1 MSDKI
6 NDLDLEQVDGGAAKN
21 PKSWENFAKGTF
33 VNYGNYIVYTVAATA
48 PAAIAAGAVF
58 HLPVLCCGKPDQ
70 AVIVPYAVMSLTGCP
85 LSVPLKWNTTLMGEG
100 PW

>member
-33 VNYGNYIVYTVAATA
+33 VNYGNYIVYTVAAGDALSGIAIRFGVTVDE
-48 PAAIAAGAVF
+48 IAAWNNIKDVN
-58 HLPVLCCGKPDQ
+58 
-70 AVIVPYAVMSLTGCP
+70 VIFASQKLTIYARILR
-85 LSVPLKWNTTLMGEG
+85 
-100 PW
+100 

>member
-33 VNYGNYIVYTVAATA
+33 VNYGNYIVYTVAAGDALSGIAIRFGVTVDE
-48 PAAIAAGAVF
+48 IAAWNNIKDVN
-58 HLPVLCCGKPDQ
+58 
-70 AVIVPYAVMSLTGCP
+70 VIFAAQKLTIYARILR
-85 LSVPLKWNTTLMGEG
+85 
-100 PW
+100 

>member
-33 VNYGNYIVYTVAATA
+33 VNYGNYIVYTVAAGDALSGIAIRFGVTVEE
-48 PAAIAAGAVF
+48 IAAWNNIKDVN
-58 HLPVLCCGKPDQ
+58 
-70 AVIVPYAVMSLTGCP
+70 VIFAAQKLTIYARILR
-85 LSVPLKWNTTLMGEG
+85 
-100 PW
+100 